1 MSREYL
7 RSVFK
12 SFNMA
17 AECWRLLRIV
27 FVLSHFYCTFVNVDC
42 CGISTHIAIAHQAI
56 TSFTDTRGKTDYRK
70 IILYNQDAF
79 EAGNPYPD
87 AMYTSLCYG
96 GKYHSV
102 AEDTH
107 WAPFLNATVNYI
119 RKKYPKPWD
128 QVRFTFTVLLENP
141 DQ

>member
-1 MSREYL
+1 MQ
-7 RSVFK
+7 
-12 SFNMA
+12 A
-17 AECWRLLRIV
+17 
-27 FVLSHFYCTFVNVDC
+27 FVDERNTTN
-42 CGISTHIAIAHQAI
+42 
-56 TSFTDTRGKTDYRK
+56 YRD
-70 IILYNQDAF
+70 IILKHQDAF
-79 EAGNPYPD
+79 IAGNPYPD

-128 QVRFTFTVLLENP
+128 TVILVDSCFQLFPALASRRVYLEVFI
-141 DQ
+141 